1 VWRAALKSLLARK
14 LRLALTA
21 LAIVLGVGFV
31 VGTLVLTDTL
41 SRAFDQAFA
50 GTVEGTDVVVRGASA
65 FQPGFG
71 GGPGG
76 GAFEEQPPVPED
88 LVDRVADVDGV
99 ASAVGEVSGYAQLVD
114 PNTGDPIETM
124 GPPTLGASWNP
135 VSGGLEVRTGH
146 PPGPGEIAVDAGT
159 AERYDLRVGQRI
171 EVILVGP
178 TREFTISGIV
188 GIGELDS
195 IGGATL
201 AVFETRTAQEAFDR
215 QGEFDAIA
223 VAGEEDVSSAAL
235 RARIQEVLPRGYE
248 AVSSAAVAAETAD
261 EIEEGLGF
269 FRTGLLVF
277 ASVSLFVGAFII
289 FNTFNIIVTQRTR
302 ELGLLRA
309 LGASRGQVQ
318 ISVLTEAVVI
328 GVIASVAGIGLGLVL
343 ATGLRALLA
352 AFGTDLPSTG
362 AVILPRTLI
371 AGVAIGT
378 LVTVVA
384 GVAPARRASRV
395 SPVEALREGE
405 GASPSA
411 SLRRR
416 VTVGTLVTVAGVTSL
431 LYGLFGGP
439 SEAALIVGLGAALTF
454 VGVAILS
461 PLVARPIAGVIGAPI
476 RGLGF
481 AGRLGRENAMRN
493 PRRTASTAAAL
504 MIGLG
509 LVTFVAVFA
518 DSLKASSDAALDE
531 AIRSDFILTS
541 GGFSP
546 LSPQVAEDLEG
557 RAEIAVV
564 SPTRLGQ
571 VRVTGGSDFVTAVDP
586 ETIGQVTNIDFA
598 AGSLRSLQ
606 GPDTVLVLDDEAESN
621 GWVVGDRID
630 LRFAMTGTKQ
640 FTVSGLYRDPQLLG
654 SYAISLDTFDANFAQ
669 RLDSYV
675 LIKLAEGVSATEGRR
690 VLEAAVEESP
700 NVQVQDQ
707 AGFKEQQAQV
717 IDQILALVQ
726 VLLLLAIVIALFG
739 IVNTLGLSI
748 YERVRE
754 LGLLRAVGMSRGQ
767 VRRMIR
773 SEAVIIAVL
782 GGVLGAAIGVLFGWA
797 MQGSLASL
805 GIDRL
810 SVPVGSIVLYL
821 VAAGLAGVVAAIW
834 PARRAARLNVLEAI
848 AYE

>member
-41 SRAFDQAFA
+41 SRAFDEIFA
-50 GTVEGTDVVVRGASA
+50 GTAEGTDVVVRGTSA

-76 GAFEEQPPVPED
+76 GVFEEQPPVPED
-88 LVDRVADVDGV
+88 LVERVAGVDGV
-99 ASAVGEVSGYAQLVD
+99 ATAVGEVSGYAQLVD

-124 GPPTLGASWNP
+124 GPPTIGASWNP

-146 PPGPGEIAVDAGT
+146 RPGPGEVAVDAGT

-178 TREFTISGIV
+178 TRAFTISGIV
-188 GIGELDS
+188 GFGELDS

-201 AVFETRTAQEAFDR
+201 AVFETRTAQEVFDR

-248 AVSSAAVAAETAD
+248 AVSSATVAAETAD

-318 ISVLTEAVVI
+318 LSVLVEALVI
-328 GVIASVAGIGLGLVL
+328 GVVASVAGIGLGLVL

-371 AGVAIGT
+371 AGMAIGT

-395 SPVEALREGE
+395 SPIEALREGE
-405 GASPSA
+405 GGPSA

-416 VTVGTLVTVAGVTSL
+416 VTVGALVTLIGVAAL

-439 SEAALIVGLGAALTF
+439 SEAALVVGVGAALTF

-461 PLVARPIAGVIGAPI
+461 PLVARPIAAIIGAPI
-476 RGLGF
+476 RALGF

-531 AIRSDFILTS
+531 TIRSDFILTS
-541 GGFSP
+541 GSFSP
-546 LSPQVAEDLEG
+546 LSPQVAEDLKA
-557 RAEIAVV
+557 RPEIAVV

-571 VRVTGGSDFVTAVDP
+571 VRVGGGSDFVTAVDP
-586 ETIGQVTNIDFA
+586 ETIGEVTNIEFA
-598 AGSLRSLQ
+598 VGSLGSLQ
-606 GPDTVLVLDDEAESN
+606 GPDTLLVLDDEAESN
-621 GWVVGDRID
+621 GWAVGDRID
-630 LRFAMTGTKQ
+630 VRFAMTGTQ
-640 FTVSGLYRDPQLLG
+640 QLTVSGLYTDPRLLG
-654 SYAISLDTFDANFAQ
+654 SYAISLDTFQANFAQ

-675 LIKLAEGVSATEGRR
+675 LVKLADGVSATEGRR
-690 VLEAAVEESP
+690 ILDAAVEEFP

-707 AGFKEQQAQV
+707 AGFKEQQAQA

-754 LGLLRAVGMSRGQ
+754 LGLLRAVGMSRTQ

-782 GGVLGAAIGVLFGWA
+782 GGLLGAAIGVLFGWA

-821 VAAGLAGVVAAIW
+821 VVAGVAGVVAAIW

>member
-1 VWRAALKSLLARK
+1 MWRAALKSLLARK

-21 LAIVLGVGFV
+21 LAVVLGVGFV

-41 SRAFDQAFA
+41 SRAFDEAFA

-88 LVDRVADVDGV
+88 LVERVAGVDGV
-99 ASAVGEVSGYAQLVD
+99 ATAVGEVSGYAQLVD
-114 PNTGDPIETM
+114 PDSGDPIETN
-124 GPPTLGASWNP
+124 GPPTIGASWNP
-135 VSGGLEVRTGH
+135 VSGGLEVRTGR
-146 PPGPGEIAVDAGT
+146 PPGPGEVAVDAGT
-159 AERYDLRVGQRI
+159 AGRYDLRVGQRI

-178 TREFTISGIV
+178 TRRFIISGIV

-201 AVFETRTAQEAFDR
+201 AVFETRTAQEVFDR
-215 QGEFDAIA
+215 LGEFDAIA
-223 VAGEEDVSSAAL
+223 VAGDEDVSTAAL

-248 AVSSAAVAAETAD
+248 AVSSATVAAETAD

-318 ISVLTEAVVI
+318 VSVLVEAAVI
-328 GVIASVAGIGLGLVL
+328 GVIASVAGIGLGLLL

-362 AVILPRTLI
+362 AVILPRTLM
-371 AGVAIGT
+371 AGLAIGT

-395 SPVEALREGE
+395 SPIEALREGE
-405 GASPSA
+405 GGPSA

-416 VTVGTLVTVAGVTSL
+416 VTVGALVTVAGVAAL
-431 LYGLFGGP
+431 LYGLFGGS
-439 SEAALIVGLGAALTF
+439 SEAALVVGLGAALTF

-481 AGRLGRENAMRN
+481 AGRLGRVNAMRN

-531 AIRSDFILTS
+531 TIRSDFILTS

-546 LSPQVAEDLEG
+546 LSPQVAEDLKT
-557 RAEIAVV
+557 RPEIAVV
-564 SPTRLGQ
+564 SPTRVGQ
-571 VRVTGGSDFVTAVDP
+571 IRVTGGSDFVTAVDP
-586 ETIGQVTNIDFA
+586 ETMGEVTSIEFA
-598 AGSLRSLQ
+598 AGSLGSLQ
-606 GPDTVLVLDDEAESN
+606 GPNTVVVLDDEAESN
-621 GWVVGDRID
+621 GWAVGDRID
-630 LRFAMTGTKQ
+630 VRFAMTGTQ
-640 FTVSGLYRDPQLLG
+640 PLAVSGLYTDPRLLG

-675 LIKLAEGVSATEGRR
+675 LVKLAEGVAATEGRR
-690 VLEAAVEESP
+690 ILDAAVEEFP

-707 AGFKEQQAQV
+707 AGFKEQQAQA

-754 LGLLRAVGMSRGQ
+754 LGLLRAVGMSRRQ
-767 VRRMIR
+767 VRGMIR

-810 SVPVGSIVLYL
+810 SVPVGSILLYL
-821 VAAGLAGVVAAIW
+821 AAAGEAGVVAAIW

-848 AYE
+848 SYE

>member
-1 VWRAALKSLLARK
+1 VWRATWKSLLARK

-21 LAIVLGVGFV
+21 LAVVLGVGFV

-50 GTVEGTDVVVRGASA
+50 GTAEGTDVVVRGRSA
-65 FQPGFG
+65 FDPGFAD
-71 GGPGG
+71 PGG
-76 GAFEEQPPVPED
+76 GAFEEQPAVPEE
-88 LVDRVADVDGV
+88 LLPAIEQVDGV
-99 ASAVGEVSGYAQLVD
+99 ANAAGEVTGYAQLID
-114 PNTGDPIETM
+114 PSTGEPIESM
-124 GPPTLGASWNP
+124 GAPTIGMSWNAASRGIE
-135 VSGGLEVRTGH
+135 VRSGG
-146 PPGPGEIAVDAGT
+146 PPGPDEVAIDSGT
-159 AERYDLRVGQRI
+159 AERYDLRIGEEI
-171 EVILVGP
+171 DVILVGP
-178 TREFTISGIV
+178 TQPFTISGTV
-188 GIGELDS
+188 GMGDLEGF
-195 IGGATL
+195 GGGTL
-201 AVFETRTAQEAFDR
+201 SVFETGTAQEIFDR
-215 QGEFDAIA
+215 VGEFDSIS
-223 VAGEEDVSSAAL
+223 VAGDEDVSIAAL
-235 RARIQEVLPRGYE
+235 RARIRSVLPQGYE
-248 AVSSAAVAAETAD
+248 AVSSSTVAAENAD

-277 ASVSLFVGAFII
+277 AFVSLFVGAFII

-309 LGASRGQVQ
+309 LGASRRQVQ
-318 ISVLTEAVVI
+318 LSVLTEAVVI
-328 GVIASVAGIGLGLVL
+328 GLIASVVGIGLGLL
-343 ATGLRALLA
+343 LSFGLRELLD
-352 AFGTDLPSTG
+352 AFGVGLPSTA
-362 AVILPRTLI
+362 AVILPRTFI
-371 AGVAIGT
+371 VGVAIGT
-378 LVTVVA
+378 VVTVVA

-395 SPVEALREGE
+395 SPIEALRETE
-405 GASPSA
+405 GGPTA

-416 VTVGTLVTVAGVTSL
+416 VIVGGVVTVVGVAAL

-439 SEAALIVGLGAALTF
+439 SEAAAIVGLGAALTF

-461 PLVARPIAGVIGAPI
+461 PLVARPIAGVLGAPL
-476 RGLGF
+476 RALGF

-531 AIRSDFILTS
+531 IIRSDFILSS
-541 GGFSP
+541 GGFAP
-546 LSPQVAEDLEG
+546 LSPQVAEDLET
-557 RAEIAVV
+557 RAEVGVV
-564 SPTRLGQ
+564 SATRLGA
-571 VRVTGGSDFVTAVDP
+571 VKVAGGTDFVTAVDP
-586 ETIGQVTNIDFA
+586 ATFGRVTNTEFA
-598 AGSLRSLQ
+598 AGSLGSLAE
-606 GPDTVLVLDDEAESN
+606 PDTVIVLDDVAESH
-621 GWVVGDRID
+621 GWSVGDRIE
-630 LRFAMTGTKQ
+630 LRFAQTGTKEL
-640 FTVSGLYRDPQLLG
+640 TVGGLYKDPQVLG
-654 SYAISLDTFDANFAQ
+654 NYAMSFDTFEENFVQ
-669 RLDSYV
+669 RLDTYV
-675 LIKLAEGVSATEGRR
+675 LVKLAEGVSPAEGRR
-690 VLEAAVEESP
+690 VLVAATEPFP

-707 AGFKEQQAQV
+707 AGFKEQQEDL
-717 IDQILALVQ
+717 IDQLLAMVQ

-782 GGVLGAAIGVLFGWA
+782 GGILGAAIGVLFGWA
-797 MQGSLASL
+797 MQGALASL

-810 SVPVGSIVLYL
+810 RVPIVSIAFYL
-821 VAAGLAGVVAAIW
+821 VAAGLAGVIAAIW

>member
-1 VWRAALKSLLARK
+1 VWRATFKSLLARK

-50 GTVEGTDVVVRGASA
+50 VTTEGTDVVVRGASA
-65 FQPGFG
+65 FDPGFAD
-71 GGPGG
+71 PGG
-76 GAFEEQPPVPED
+76 GAFEEQRPVPED
-88 LVDRVADVDGV
+88 LLEEVAAIDGV
-99 ASAVGEVSGYAQLVD
+99 AGAAGEVSGYAQLID
-114 PNTGDPIETM
+114 PRTGEPIETM
-124 GPPTLGASWNP
+124 GAPTIGMSWNP
-135 VSGGLEVRTGH
+135 ASGAIEVREGT
-146 PPGPGEIAVDAGT
+146 PPGPGEVAVDADT
-159 AERYDLRVGQRI
+159 ADRFDLRIGQRI

-178 TREFTISGIV
+178 TETFTISGTV
-188 GIGELDS
+188 GIGDLEGF
-195 IGGATL
+195 GGGTL
-201 AVFETRTAQEAFDR
+201 TVFDLGTAQEVFDR
-215 QGEFDAIA
+215 LGEFDSIS
-223 VAGEEDVSSAAL
+223 VAGEEDVSVAAL
-235 RARIQEVLPRGYE
+235 RARIQSVLPRGYE
-248 AVSSAAVAAETAD
+248 AVSASSVAAENAD

-277 ASVSLFVGAFII
+277 AFVSLFVGAFII

-309 LGASRGQVQ
+309 LGASRRQVQ
-318 ISVLTEAVVI
+318 LSVLAEAVII
-328 GVIASVAGIGLGLVL
+328 GLIASVAGIGLGLL
-343 ATGLRALLA
+343 LSFGLRELLD
-352 AFGTDLPSTG
+352 AFGISLPSTA
-362 AVILPRTLI
+362 AVLLPRTFI
-371 AGVAIGT
+371 VGVAIGT
-378 LVTVVA
+378 VVTVVA

-395 SPVEALREGE
+395 SPIEALRETE
-405 GASPSA
+405 GGPTA

-416 VTVGTLVTVAGVTSL
+416 VIVGGLVTAVGAAAL

-439 SEAALIVGLGAALTF
+439 SEAASIVGIGAALTF
-454 VGVAILS
+454 VGVGILS
-461 PLVARPIAGVIGAPI
+461 PLVARPIAGLLGAPLRAI
-476 RGLGF
+476 GF

-518 DSLKASSDAALDE
+518 DSLKASSEAALEE
-531 AIRSDFILTS
+531 AIRSDFILTT
-541 GGFSP
+541 GGFAP
-546 LSPQVAEDLEG
+546 LSPQVAEDLET
-557 RAEIAVV
+557 RPEVAVV
-564 SPTRLGQ
+564 SATRLG
-571 VRVTGGSDFVTAVDP
+571 VIRVAGGTDFVTAIDP
-586 ETIGQVTNIDFA
+586 GTFGRVTNTEFA
-598 AGSLRSLQ
+598 AGSLGSLRQ
-606 GPDTVLVLDDEAESN
+606 PDTLVVLDDVAESH
-621 GWVVGDRID
+621 GWGIGDRIEV
-630 LRFAMTGTKQ
+630 RFAQTGNRE
-640 FTVSGLYRDPQLLG
+640 FTVGGLYEDPQVLG
-654 SYAISLDTFDANFAQ
+654 NYAMSFDAFEENFAQ
-669 RLDSYV
+669 RLDTYV
-675 LIKLAEGVSATEGRR
+675 LVKLAEGVSPEEGRR
-690 VLEAAVEESP
+690 VLEAATEPFP

-707 AGFKEQQAQV
+707 AGFKEQQEQL
-717 IDQILALVQ
+717 IDQLLAMVQ

-782 GGVLGAAIGVLFGWA
+782 GGLLGAAIGVLFGWA
-797 MQGSLASL
+797 MQGALAPL

-810 SVPVGSIVLYL
+810 RVPFASIALYL

-848 AYE
+848 SYE